1 MEAEVEDGVFDDLVV
16 VVDLLE
22 VVEGG
27 LLDEIVALDP
37 VNRVEEGYFECK
49 YVER

>member
-1 MEAEVEDGVFDDLVV
+1 MEAEVEDGVFYDLVV

-27 LLDEIVALDP
+27 LLDEVVALDP
-37 VNRVEEGYFECK
+37 VH
-49 YVER
+49 